1 MRVMYFLH
9 MALTLAP
16 LAGYTDKAFREM
28 ACRYGAEETVTE
40 MVSAEGLARRSEKT
54 NALLDRFEGESNL
67 TLQLF
72 GPDYSV
78 FERALREFDYS
89 SFRKI
94 DINAGCPVPK
104 VVKTGAGSALM
115 KDPKKAGEIIRAV
128 KETTGL
134 RVSIKFRL
142 GWDEESINFLEFA
155 EEAVKSGADE
165 LTLHARTRA
174 QGYEGQARKEYFRKL
189 RSLFPKD
196 DPSSPVLNASGD
208 VFSPESAL
216 EYLNDYMMDG
226 VMFARGAI
234 GNPFIFRQTRD
245 LLEKGRYGVPGTDE
259 RISVAIE
266 HLNLAAKY
274 YGESIACREMR
285 KSAPQYIKGIKDSS
299 RVKAELSR
307 AGTIEEYIKAFS
319 LLNHSI

>member
-1 MRVMYFLH
+1 MMDKLMRVMYFLH

-142 GWDEESINFLEFA
+142 GWDSGSINWPEFA
-155 EEAVKSGADE
+155 SACVSAGASM
-165 LTLHARTRA
+165 LTLHARTRS
-174 QGYEGQARKEYFRKL
+174 QMYSKPAR
-189 RSLFPKD
+189 
-196 DPSSPVLNASGD
+196 
-208 VFSPESAL
+208 
-216 EYLNDYMMDG
+216 
-226 VMFARGAI
+226 
-234 GNPFIFRQTRD
+234 
-245 LLEKGRYGVPGTDE
+245 
-259 RISVAIE
+259 
-266 HLNLAAKY
+266 
-274 YGESIACREMR
+274 
-285 KSAPQYIKGIKDSS
+285 
-299 RVKAELSR
+299 
-307 AGTIEEYIKAFS
+307 
-319 LLNHSI
+319 